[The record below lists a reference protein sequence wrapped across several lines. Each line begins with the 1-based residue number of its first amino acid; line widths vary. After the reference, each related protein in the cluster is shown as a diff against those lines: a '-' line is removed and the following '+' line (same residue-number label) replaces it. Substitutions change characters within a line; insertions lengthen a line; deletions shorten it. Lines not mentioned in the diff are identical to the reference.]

1 MNDKKLKVSLSSGF
15 INKVP
20 IKNKLAYRNGFVPS
34 EITII
39 ELGDAIDHGM
49 TFSYQFSG
57 NTRSAG
63 NFLASDILA
72 IDIDYGMTLNDASLH
87 PIVQKYCSML
97 YTTVNHSPDQHR
109 FRLIFV
115 LPRTITSA
123 RDLSAATRALAQRLG
138 GDRAATDA
146 ARIFHGN
153 KDCDPVIFPN
163 SIDDNFL
170 KELIEDGLTIPS
182 SESISFAGS
191 TSNRS
196 VYRPD
201 AGLMVKTSDG
211 QLVDAVSIETH
222 TPIHCPFHD
231 DQRPSAFVDR
241 NKKNSVY
248 LYCPKCQKTWWLTDG
263 QLDHVRFNE
272 FEEIVVAVR
281 EDDLPRKQKASLL
294 EFLEQP
300 EQIRPDNI
308 HVTSSKHLKI
318 SELKDGL
325 TLIKSPKGS
334 GKTTFLADVLKKV
347 IERYASLEEY
357 EEKTDPDIDEP
368 FFGKD
373 KILLIGHR
381 QALIGELCQRLRL
394 NCYLDDKN
402 KEYGDVW
409 NRRHRYG
416 VCLDSL
422 WKVQDQKYDIVVID
436 EVEQVLAHFFS
447 DTIGEKRYGIFGI
460 FSMII
465 RNAKKV
471 VALDADLGWTTFT
484 TLTDLI
490 RVDPFLDR
498 SNSTNKTKNSNKPV
512 PVHIYINRWQQT
524 GKELNIYPNVS
535 QLIQKIKEDIA
546 SGARIFICSNSK
558 KKIKSLDASIK
569 KFEEELGRDITRILI
584 TSENSTNKEV
594 QSFIKNI
601 TTEYLKYQVILCSP
615 SLGTGIDISFEN
627 DEQEIDAVYGLFEN
641 QVNTHFEID
650 QQLARVRNPKE
661 VHVWVSPVCYNFE
674 TEFEVVKHD
683 YLRRNLLDAVS
694 FGFSPFHQRNHQEV
708 DPFLK
713 LAVMVI
719 SRERASKNYLKGNF
733 ISHRKSQGWVVNEIP
748 VDEDLSQV
756 GRLFFKV
763 GKDITKEENILA
775 MLNASV
781 LNKWEYDKIEDML
794 EDDDAIISPDQWASF
809 QRTRLELFYREPVSR
824 ELIKRDRDGKFRR
837 AVTMYEEF
845 NTIGDTPYRQYI
857 ESKSKFRDKTH
868 KKLLQKLF
876 IDRPTQCLLI
886 HGLLS
891 ATPFFKKGVFDT
903 SVVFTKDDLKKF
915 VSVSTTHKSLV
926 DTQLEIN
933 TQRDFHIKPTQHLNR
948 ILSLIGLKHKKV
960 KTSNKKGEKF
970 YAYQFDGQALDELQ
984 TLISRREAI
993 GNNGWNFINKTYGF
1007 TYPDSENALEM
1018 YQSSMRRRRPISL
1031 HG

>member
-1 MNDKKLKVSLSSGF
+1 MLDRKLKVSVSSGF
-15 INKVP
+15 FNKTP
-20 IKNKLAYRNGFVPS
+20 IKSKQAYKDGFLPY
-34 EITII
+34 EISII
-39 ELGDAIDHGM
+39 QLGEAIDHGM
-49 TFSYQFSG
+49 TFSYQFNE

-63 NFLASDILA
+63 NFHATDILA
-72 IDIDYGMTLNDASLH
+72 IDVDYGMTIEDALAH

-97 YTTVNHSPDQHR
+97 YTTVNHSVDQHR

-115 LPRTITSA
+115 LPRTITNA
-123 RDLSAATRALAQRLG
+123 RELSAATRALAQRLG

-146 ARIFHGN
+146 ARMFHGN
-153 KDCDPVIFPN
+153 NDCNPEIFEN
-163 SIDDNFL
+163 SIDENFL
-170 KELIEDGLTIPS
+170 KELIEDGLTIPA
-182 SESISFAGS
+182 SESIAFAGS

-196 VYRPD
+196 DYRPD

-211 QLVDAVSIETH
+211 QFVDAISIETH

-231 DQRPSAFVDR
+231 DQTPSAFVDR

-263 QLDHVRFNE
+263 QPDRVRFNE
-272 FEEIVVAVR
+272 FEEVVVALS
-281 EDDLPRKQKASLL
+281 EDDLPRKQKATLL
-294 EFLEQP
+294 EFFEHP
-300 EQIRPDNI
+300 EQIKPDNI
-308 HVTSSKHLKI
+308 HVTSTRHLQI
-318 SELKDGL
+318 PELKDGL

-347 IERYASLEEY
+347 IQRYASLEEY
-357 EEKTDPDIDEP
+357 EENTDPDIDEP
-368 FFGKD
+368 YFGKD

-402 KEYGDVW
+402 REYGDVW
-409 NRRHRYG
+409 SRRHRYG

-422 WKVQDQKYDIVVID
+422 WKIQDQKYDIVVID
-436 EVEQVLAHFFS
+436 EIEQVLAHFFS

-460 FSMII
+460 FARII

-490 RVDPFLDR
+490 RIDPSSDR
-498 SNSTNKTKNSNKPV
+498 LNSPNKTQHAKKPV

-524 GKELNIYPNVS
+524 GKIVHIYPNVS
-535 QLIQKIKEDIA
+535 QLIQKIKQDVV
-546 SGARIFICSNSK
+546 SGSRIFICSNSK
-558 KKIKSLDASIK
+558 KKIKSLDASLK
-569 KFEEELGRDITRILI
+569 KFEEELGWDIPRIMI
-584 TSENSTNKEV
+584 TSENSTNKDV

-601 TTEYLKYQVILCSP
+601 ATESLNYQVILSSP

-627 DEQEIDAVYGLFEN
+627 DRQEIDAVYGVFEN

-683 YLRRNLLDAVS
+683 YLRRNLLDSVS
-694 FGFSPFHQRNHQEV
+694 VGFSPFHITSNQGV

-733 ISHRKSQGWVVNEIP
+733 INYRKSQGWE
-748 VDEDLSQV
+748 VDEVIFDDDLREE

-763 GKDITKEENILA
+763 GKDIAKEENILA
-775 MLNASV
+775 VLHAPV

-794 EDDDAIISPDQWASF
+794 EDEDAIISPEEWASF

-824 ELIKRDRDGKFRR
+824 EMLKRDRGGKFRR
-837 AVTMYEEF
+837 AVTMFEEF
-845 NTIGDTPYRQYI
+845 NTIGDKPYRQYLD
-857 ESKSKFRDKTH
+857 SNSRFREKKDR
-868 KKLLQKLF
+868 KLLEKLF
-876 IDRPTQCLLI
+876 VDRPTQCVLI

-891 ATPFFKKGVFDT
+891 TTPFFKKGMFDT
-903 SVVFTKDDLKKF
+903 SVVFTKEDLKKF
-915 VSVSTTHKSLV
+915 VSASTKFKPQV
-926 DTQLEIN
+926 DTQFKIN
-933 TQRDFHIKPTQHLNR
+933 TQRDLHLKPSQHLNK
-948 ILSLIGLKHKKV
+948 ILALIGLKHVKV
-960 KTSNKKGEKF
+960 KAWVENGEKV
-970 YAYQFDGQALDELQ
+970 YAYQLDANVLAEMRALVQ
-984 TLISRREAI
+984 RREEI
-993 GNNGWNFINKTYGF
+993 GRNGWDFVDQTYGF
-1007 TYPDSENALEM
+1007 TYPDPETTPGI
-1018 YQSSMRRRRPISL
+1018 YQSPARRRK
-1031 HG
+1031 